1 MSDKTDHS
9 EDEERKS
16 VLGVTVVETNR
27 FGFILGNGEID
38 SDGPC
43 PELVRHRET
52 KWLSLIKQWEQVM
65 EKKSSKVKS
74 QCQKG
79 IPASVRAKCWPLL
92 CGAMERMKKN
102 EKLYERLVEAPDQQ
116 GWTDII
122 KRDTDRQFPFHEM
135 FQSKDGHGQKDL
147 LQVLKAYTQYR
158 PEEGYC
164 QAQGPVAAVLL
175 MNMPAEEAFWCLVQI
190 CELYLP
196 GYYSPLLEG
205 VLFDAAVLSSV
216 LKKLC
221 PAAHKHLQNQGVEP
235 LMFATDWLMCL
246 YSRHLP
252 FNTLLRVWD
261 LFFCYGVRVLFQV
274 AVVLVRRC
282 LGQGRLRKECE
293 GQMETLERL
302 RGVKERVQHDQADTF
317 IHEVC
322 SVPLSLA
329 DLQKQ
334 TEKETEKWKVERPD
348 STFDLRG
355 RCHGYR
361 MAWERGQ
368 ENQTENEKDRQR
380 WNLSL
385 PLMRSHSSLTP
396 SILQKKW
403 RKRSS
408 RTETEEWDGGG
419 RTFSQGLI
427 EESDDGDMRR
437 RSVCGVIGEQKP
449 KQDRLVHELYTH
461 KQKDHRTHTTIS
473 PQKPKGLLVDS
484 SSIES
489 DVFEDGHKDTICR
502 SQLQSVTE
510 RDSVAQGDTFHTDT
524 GHRKE
529 ETEVSL
535 NQHND
540 TSDTEQC
547 NCDDKERIAAG
558 MVEEDIQIHEHHVQ
572 NVEKETCQV
581 IQNTEDKTHQ
591 NEQNVEIKITS
602 ESCEECIQTNY
613 DPREEYMQTDTG
625 KQEEQIESDSII
637 QEDITQKGDCKC
649 EGAETDTLQKVTIP
663 EDNQQDEENIP
674 NLENITEKEVQTPV
688 VQEDQ
693 RSHTSREEQYEEQ
706 TTGENHTVGK
716 EEAGFQHEVVS
727 DGDILEKREKGKEE
741 ERKVSN
747 SDDHIGEKETLQT
760 SEVLPSSSLETK
772 ETAIEHPDISVSPH
786 GLADPVHQSQ
796 SSVPEQNYIDTTV
809 IFSDSDHSPVDS
821 KKVEVILGYGNT
833 EQSEVCASGET
844 NFHETWEDVA
854 VASKNSKDINLNA
867 APAAMCGNIKNS
879 EINTEHCGV
888 NKTAG
893 SENIMCCE
901 MYPSEKSSNL
911 GHNEEDDTCRSGE
924 MDSNEMHVEMG
935 SGDEESKKLQD
946 ATGSAN
952 TECIHI
958 RTGSG
963 NHESKLEDSFV
974 GSGKPEFKD
983 VHAGVGYGNPENDT
997 VESAGGSGNPE
1008 CKFMHFMTVSS
1019 NPESNAVHAGTGNPE
1034 CKEVHADVGYG
1045 NPECIQITTE
1055 SGIHESNVV
1064 DSVVGSVN
1072 PENDIVESVDGSGNP
1087 ECKFMHVMT
1096 EYSNSE
1102 SNAVHVGTGNP
1113 ECKEV
1118 HGDVGYGNPEC
1129 IQITTESGIHES
1141 NVVDSVVGSVN
1152 PENDIVESV
1161 DGSGNQDCKFKHV
1174 MTEYSNSESNA
1185 EHVGTGNPEC
1195 KEVHADVGYGNPECI
1210 QITTECGIHESNV
1223 VDSVVGSAN
1232 PENDTVESANGSGNP
1247 ECKFMDVMTES
1258 SNPESNEV
1266 HVGTGSSNTACKE
1279 VQFVIGFGNP
1289 ENKDVHVGVGYGN
1302 SEGILISNASD
1313 NEGPVVDSAVR
1324 SGNPECN
1331 MVDTADGSGNP
1342 LHNIACAITD
1352 KSQDVDSTSS
1362 KTTSKSSTPR
1372 SSYPTILSEDTF
1384 RVPKQTLTSKED
1396 STQETHTLPISG
1408 SPTKTGAHKCLGL
1421 FRRLRGETN
1430 KIPIP
1435 KILIQDFSEKEE
1447 KLTAKER
1454 RQRKRERERKECK
1467 KDRKK
1472 QEKEMEKDTEKERKK
1487 PQTRGKSFQVL
1498 NRKCGNKDMSSEDR
1512 DSQTF
1517 RHRSNSAP
1525 FSDSNI

>member
-92 CGAMERMKKN
+92 CGAMDRMKKN
-102 EKLYERLVEAPDQQ
+102 VKLYERLVEAPDQQ

-135 FQSKDGHGQKDL
+135 FHSKDGHGYPKLFFPLEILFWSFLLSLHQKDL

-190 CELYLP
+190 SELYLP

-282 LGQGRLRKECE
+282 LGQGRLRKECD

-302 RGVKERVQHDQADTF
+302 RGVKERVQNDQADTF

-368 ENQTENEKDRQR
+368 VKQKENEKERQR
-380 WNLSL
+380 GNLTL
-385 PLMRSHSSLTP
+385 PLMRSHSSLSP

-419 RTFSQGLI
+419 RTFSQGLT
-427 EESDDGDMRR
+427 EESDDGDVRR
-437 RSVCGVIGEQKP
+437 RSVCGVIGEQKA
-449 KQDRLVHELYTH
+449 KQDRLAHELYTH
-461 KQKDHRTHTTIS
+461 KQKDHNTHTTIS
-473 PQKPKGLLVDS
+473 PQKPKGLLVVS

-489 DVFEDGHKDTICR
+489 HVLEDGHKDTICR

-510 RDSVAQGDTFHTDT
+510 RDSVEQEDTLHTDT

-529 ETEVSL
+529 ETKVSL

-540 TSDTEQC
+540 TLDTEQC
-547 NCDDKERIAAG
+547 KCDDKERIAAG
-558 MVEEDIQIHEHHVQ
+558 LVEEDIQTHEHHEH
-572 NVEKETCQV
+572 NVERETCQG
-581 IQNTEDKTHQ
+581 IQNTENKTHQ
-591 NEQNVEIKITS
+591 NEQSTKECTNQDKQNTEELTNQNEQSTKEQKNQDKQTCQDEQYVEIKITS

-613 DPREEYMQTDTG
+613 DPQEVYMQTNTG
-625 KQEEQIESDSII
+625 KQEEQIQSDSII
-637 QEDITQKGDCKC
+637 QEDITQTVSCKC
-649 EGAETDTLQKVTIP
+649 DGTGTDNLQKVTIH
-663 EDNQQDEENIP
+663 EDNQQDEENIQ
-674 NLENITEKEVQTPV
+674 NLENITEGEVQTPV
-688 VQEDQ
+688 VQEYQ
-693 RSHTSREEQYEEQ
+693 RSHTSRDQYEEQ
-706 TTGENHTVGK
+706 TTGENHTYVGK
-716 EEAGFQHEVVS
+716 EEAGFQHEVVG
-727 DGDILEKREKGKEE
+727 DGEILEKREKGKEE

-760 SEVLPSSSLETK
+760 SEEVPSSSLETK
-772 ETAIEHPDISVSPH
+772 ETAIEHPDISVSAH

-796 SSVPEQNYIDTTV
+796 SSDPEQNDMDATV
-809 IFSDSDHSPVDS
+809 ISSDSDHSPVDS
-821 KKVEVILGYGNT
+821 KKVEVILGCGNP
-833 EQSEVCASGET
+833 EQSEVGASGET
-844 NFHETWEDVA
+844 DFHETWEEDVA
-854 VASKNSKDINLNA
+854 VASKNSKDINMNA
-867 APAAMCGNIKNS
+867 APAAMCGNIKTS

-893 SENIMCCE
+893 SENIKCCE
-901 MYPSEKSSNL
+901 MYASEKSSNL
-911 GHNEEDDTCRSGE
+911 GHDEEDDICRSGDT
-924 MDSNEMHVEMG
+924 DSEEMHVKMG
-935 SGDEESKKLQD
+935 SGDPENKKLQG

-952 TECIHI
+952 TKCIQI
-958 RTGSG
+958 ITGSG
-963 NHESKLEDSFV
+963 NHESEVVDSFV
-974 GSGKPEFKD
+974 
-983 VHAGVGYGNPENDT
+983 
-997 VESAGGSGNPE
+997 GSGNPE
-1008 CKFMHFMTVSS
+1008 CKD
-1019 NPESNAVHAGTGNPE
+1019 VHAG
-1034 CKEVHADVGYG
+1034 VRYG
-1045 NPECIQITTE
+1045 NPDCIQITTE

-1064 DSVVGSVN
+1064 DSAVGSAN
-1072 PENDIVESVDGSGNP
+1072 PENDTVESADGSGNP
-1087 ECKFMHVMT
+1087 ECKFMHVM
-1096 EYSNSE
+1096 
-1102 SNAVHVGTGNP
+1102 
-1113 ECKEV
+1113 
-1118 HGDVGYGNPEC
+1118 
-1129 IQITTESGIHES
+1129 I
-1141 NVVDSVVGSVN
+1141 
-1152 PENDIVESV
+1152 
-1161 DGSGNQDCKFKHV
+1161 
-1174 MTEYSNSESNA
+1174 
-1185 EHVGTGNPEC
+1185 
-1195 KEVHADVGYGNPECI
+1195 
-1210 QITTECGIHESNV
+1210 
-1223 VDSVVGSAN
+1223 
-1232 PENDTVESANGSGNP
+1232 
-1247 ECKFMDVMTES
+1247 ES

-1279 VQFVIGFGNP
+1279 VQFATGSGNP
-1289 ENKDVHVGVGYGN
+1289 ESNDVHVGVGYGN
-1302 SEGILISNASD
+1302 SEGIQISAASS
-1313 NEGPVVDSAVR
+1313 NYEGPIVDSAVR

-1331 MVDTADGSGNP
+1331 MVDTANGSGNP
-1342 LHNIACAITD
+1342 LHNIACTKPD
-1352 KSQDVDSTSS
+1352 KSQDLESTSS
-1362 KTTSKSSTPR
+1362 KTASKSSTANVLPTQHCVGRTSSSR
-1372 SSYPTILSEDTF
+1372 SFYPTILSEDTF
-1384 RVPKQTLTSKED
+1384 RVPKQALTPKED
-1396 STQETHTLPISG
+1396 STQETHTQPISG
-1408 SPTKTGAHKCLGL
+1408 SPTKTGAQKCLGL

-1430 KIPIP
+1430 KIPVP

-1454 RQRKRERERKECK
+1454 RRRKRERERKESE

-1498 NRKCGNKDMSSEDR
+1498 NRKCSNKDMSTENR
-1512 DSQTF
+1512 DSQTC
-1517 RHRSNSAP
+1517 RPRRNSAP
-1525 FSDSNI
+1525 FSDSYF